1 MVMYLKFFRL
11 KEKSFKIETD
21 ASCLYVEGQCQTAL
35 SLLKCGVAER
45 GGFTVVTG
53 EVCCGESPTCQALLN
68 GIKALKSIVI
78 LLDNPPSDE
87 CEMLI
92 EICMELGV
100 EHTENLPFGKSEDVS
115 RIINNL
121 CGEAMLSAFVNSS
134 RMLLT
139 RMLQMPQ
146 TISGN

>member
-1 MVMYLKFFRL
+1 MYLKFFRL
-11 KEKSFKIETD
+11 KEKPFKIGTD
-21 ASCLYVEGQCQTAL
+21 APCLCRGGQYQTAL
-35 SLLKCGVAER
+35 SLLKCDIADR
-45 GGFTVVTG
+45 DGFTVVTG
-53 EVCCGESPTCQALLN
+53 EVCCGEATICQALLN
-68 GIKALKSIVI
+68 GIKTPKDIII

-92 EICMELGV
+92 EICMGLGAK
-100 EHTENLPFGKSEDVS
+100 HTGNLPFGKSEGVS

-121 CGEAMLSAFVNSS
+121 CGKAMLSAFVNSS

-139 RMLQMPQ
+139 RMWQMPQ